1 MIFDTDT
8 DHIALWREMEKLCRS
23 GRCRSIGVSNF
34 NSDQLERL
42 AEAADIPIAVN
53 QVWRNSDL

>member
-1 MIFDTDT
+1 MMFDTDT

-42 AEAADIPIAVN
+42 AEAADIPVAVN
-53 QVWRNSDL
+53 QV